1 MISARSPFLPAPHA
15 PLQLSIVIPAYN
27 EAERIGSLVRYLR
40 ARGGD
45 ALADLIVVD
54 GHSTDGTADLARRAG
69 ATVIHAKER
78 GRAQQMNAGAAYA
91 SGNVLYFVHA
101 DTRPPQRFVTHI
113 RDALADGMP
122 MGCFRFAFDRP
133 HPLLRINA
141 YFTRFDRLMCRGG
154 DQTLF
159 VTRPLFE
166 ATGGYDPTYVIMEE
180 YDWLR
185 RARRMAPFAIMPD
198 EAVVSARKYRKRSYL
213 RVNLANLAV
222 FGLFCCGTCPKRLRT
237 VYSALLGS

>member
-1 MISARSPFLPAPHA
+1 MASTSPYVLPPGEQ
-15 PLQLSIVIPAYN
+15 PRLSVIIPTYN
-27 EAERIGSLVRYLR
+27 EAENIAGLVHHLRRHGGSFIG
-40 ARGGD
+40 
-45 ALADLIVVD
+45 DLIVVD
-54 GHSTDGTADLARRAG
+54 GGSTDATVTLAETAG
-69 ATVIHAKER
+69 ATVLHADER
-78 GRAQQMNAGAAYA
+78 SRAQQMNMGAAHG

-101 DTRPPQRFVTHI
+101 DTRPPERFVTHI

-141 YFTRFDRLMCRGG
+141 YCTRFDRLMCRGG

-159 VTRPLFE
+159 VTRSLFE
-166 ATGGYDPTYVIMEE
+166 ATGGYDPAYVIMEE

-185 RARRMAPFAIMPD
+185 RARRLAPFAIMPD
-198 EAVVSARKYRKRSYL
+198 ETVVSARKYRRRSYL

-222 FGLFCCGTCPKRLRT
+222 FALFAAGARPKRLRT
-237 VYSALLGS
+237 LYSTLLGP